1 MSPDATVAE
10 VRRRLRVAPEKVFS
24 AFAEAQLLRRW
35 LSPSPEVALTVLQFD
50 FCVGGIYRFAYHV
63 PGGRTMIVNGT
74 FRTIERPWR
83 IVFSWNI
90 EPPDEHANLQS
101 EVTVSI
107 TRVSEGAELH
117 IRHERLKQPGAAT
130 RHAEGWRGAVD
141 QLAVLLGENF
151 APVPQKP
158 AP

>member
-1 MSPDATVAE
+1 MGPDATVAE
-10 VRRRLRVAPEKVFS
+10 VRRRLPATPEKVFS
-24 AFAEAQLLRRW
+24 AFAEAQLLGRW
-35 LSPSPEVALTVLQFD
+35 LSPSPEIALTVLQFD
-50 FCVGGIYRFAYHV
+50 FGVGGIYRFAYRV
-63 PGGRTMIVNGT
+63 PGGQTMIVNGT
-74 FRTIERPWR
+74 YRTIERPSR

-117 IRHERLKQPGAAT
+117 IRHEKLTQPGAAT

-141 QLAVLLGENF
+141 QLAALLREDF
-151 APVPQKP
+151 AAVAQKP
-158 AP
+158 AQ